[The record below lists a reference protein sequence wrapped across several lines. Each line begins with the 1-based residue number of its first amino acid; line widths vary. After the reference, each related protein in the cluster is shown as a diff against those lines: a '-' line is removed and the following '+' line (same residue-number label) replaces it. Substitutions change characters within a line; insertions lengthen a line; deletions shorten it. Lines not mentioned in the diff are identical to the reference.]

1 MESFRSG
8 RHIIDMRRQHSQ
20 YTAILLVGSLWY
32 NSYYGGFIGFPQ
44 GAAATAFVPRWYGE
58 RRQSVRQ
65 QHTTT
70 HLHLL
75 VADPVGCMDT
85 AAIMAASS
93 LSSVI
98 AAPSFLLCAAVTV
111 SPEPIHTAF
120 TVATFAPQPFWLLMI
135 LLPNSTLTKR
145 IMGGMQVPLLLC
157 AVHLLIVLASL
168 SADGGTA
175 PLAEFNDVFD
185 LSGDPQKAFIGMTSN
200 YPNFVA
206 EEWSHVLTWDLFVG
220 RYIWLDGVQRNI
232 LTAPSVLLCNLIGPP
247 GLILHWI
254 TCAVS
259 GKPLVDDQIGTD

>member
-1 MESFRSG
+1 
-8 RHIIDMRRQHSQ
+8 MRRQCHSC
-20 YTAILLVGSLWY
+20 YTAILLLVGSLWY
-32 NSYYGGFIGFPQ
+32 NSYYGDFIGFPHW
-44 GAAATAFVPRWYGE
+44 AATAFVPPWHGE
-58 RRQSVRQ
+58 RRRSGRRQ
-65 QHTTT
+65 QPAT
-70 HLHLL
+70 LHLL
-75 VADPVGCMDT
+75 VADPVGCMET

-93 LSSVI
+93 LSPVI
-98 AAPSFLLCAAVTV
+98 TVPSLLVGAAVTV

-145 IMGGMQVPLLLC
+145 IMGGLQVPLLLC

-185 LSGDPQKAFIGMTSN
+185 LSGDPQKAFMGMTSN

-232 LTAPSVLLCNLIGPP
+232 VTAPAVLLCNLIGPP
-247 GLILHWI
+247 GLIVHWI
-254 TCAVS
+254 TCALS
-259 GKPLVDDQIGTD
+259 GKPLVDDQIETD